1 MTDNTIRDAELRQ
14 MLTDR
19 RRELQ
24 DEVQRRIRDGRADRL
39 LEVRDEVEHSD
50 IDSQGDIELALLQM
64 RADTLAR
71 IEQALVRLDAGEY
84 GSCISCEHEIAAP
97 RLKALPFAVRCKA
110 CEERREQGQGQAQR
124 AAQQRAGASL
134 FPEVARS

>member
-1 MTDNTIRDAELRQ
+1 MTDNTIRDAQLRQ

-19 RRELQ
+19 RDQLQ
-24 DEVQRRIRDGRADRL
+24 EDVQRRLRDGRTDRQA
-39 LEVRDEVEHSD
+39 EVCDEVEHSD
-50 IDSQGDIELALLQM
+50 LDSQGEIELALLQM

-71 IEQALVRLDAGEY
+71 IEQALMRLDAGEY
-84 GSCISCEHEIAAP
+84 GACVSCEREIAAP

-110 CEERREQGQGQAQR
+110 CEERREQGQGQEQR
-124 AAQQRAGASL
+124 AAHQRAGASL